1 MNGNFR
7 LSGFMKKTYEAAQ
20 TKTAIITN
28 ETWATTILRGFVVA
42 HAFCFMLILIYQ
54 RKIRMAILVSTEV
67 TESHVEMFRTELS
80 LFVA

>member
-42 HAFCFMLILIYQ
+42 HAFCFMLIDI
-54 RKIRMAILVSTEV
+54 STEDKDGD
-67 TESHVEMFRTELS
+67 TGQHGGD
-80 LFVA
+80 